1 MTAIADFRI
10 IAIIIILNSSLTMY
24 SQDQEIQTLYE
35 KATRKIS
42 QQQVLGSYKK
52 PEGLIKLEKLAES
65 KVVNLETIGFFLHIT
80 KPYFPAPVDIIP
92 FASTGGDGCYFAFI
106 TDFTG
111 QPDLENAPV
120 LFVSPTDFDTNR
132 PKQSNIL
139 FARNFNDF
147 LSIMTTILYAEI
159 IRFKDVTQMNF
170 DEEIKRIRHGSGDD
184 NEREK
189 TIQLLHRNFELKN
202 IPNLNQYYR
211 KLYEEREAGHFI
223 KTIDGVGIRCGHVP
237 AITSNVITTP
247 VDIQSLST
255 TLEKL
260 TPDEKL
266 RFYREAAY
274 LYPHHEDS
282 FLNILEI
289 ISGRMK
295 KDGLSREAG
304 IIDFEVAQ
312 TRDFNEYL
320 KAQNNKQ
327 KR

>member
-1 MTAIADFRI
+1 MTAIAGFRI
-10 IAIIIILNSSLTMY
+10 IDIIIILNSSLTMY
-24 SQDQEIQTLYE
+24 SQDHEIQELYE

-42 QQQVLGSYKK
+42 QQQVLGGYEK
-52 PEGLIKLEKLAES
+52 PEGLIKLEELSER
-65 KVVNLETIGFFLHIT
+65 KVVNLETIGFFLHTT

-92 FASTGGDGCYFAFI
+92 FASTGGDGCYFAFV
-106 TDFTG
+106 TDFTS

-139 FARNFNDF
+139 FAGNFNDF
-147 LSIMTTILYAEI
+147 LSIMTMIWNAEI

-184 NEREK
+184 DEREK
-189 TIQLLHRNFELKN
+189 TIQLLHKNFALKK
-202 IPNLNQYYR
+202 ITNLNQYYR
-211 KLYEEREAGHFI
+211 SLYEEREAGYFI
-223 KTIDGVGIRCGHVP
+223 KTIDGIGIRCKHVP
-237 AITSNVITTP
+237 AITPNVITAP
-247 VDIQSLST
+247 VDIQSLSA

-260 TPDEKL
+260 SPDEKL

-274 LYPHHEDS
+274 LYPYHEDS

-289 ISGRMK
+289 ISGQMK
-295 KDGLSREAG
+295 KDGLNREAG
-304 IIDFEVAQ
+304 IIDFEIAQ
-312 TRDFNEYL
+312 TRNFNEYL
-320 KAQNNKQ
+320 KAQNKKQ